1 MTILKMNFLA
11 SILIFVITFIRITML
26 QWLPKKTFP
35 VLWSVV
41 LYRLLVPFFVSSKF
55 SVYTLI
61 NVLKNRLINTTTF
74 LELEFSIDRNAV
86 SDIASNITST
96 VPLTNVAD
104 MNILLI
110 RVLWI
115 IGICVCALFF
125 LISHF
130 RCLMEYKTSLP
141 VENALIEKWKQEHF
155 IKRRVDIRQSD
166 KVTTALTYGLFRP
179 VVLLP
184 KTIDWTDETQL
195 QYILTHEYAH
205 IKELDILLKWFLAI
219 SVCVHWFN
227 PFVWIMYIL
236 ANRDIEL
243 SCDETVVWT
252 LGETVRYSYAL
263 TLIELEE
270 KKSSFTPFANRFS
283 KNPIEERMVL
293 IMKTRR
299 VSFIGILS
307 AFAIIISTSIAFT
320 TDSVSEASGTVR
332 FTSQDTTPEGIETP
346 NNFMETRTANCS
358 VDFVKS
364 EEVINLKNGTASE
377 HDAEN
382 GKMIL
387 YKDQNETW
395 SLKQGETI
403 CIDVNIEDVFKDGQ
417 TAVIGYVIDNSYT
430 DIFSGKITHN
440 ESVEFVAPKEGNYA
454 FYFIGASSDTIY
466 IHSLSIS

>member
-1 MTILKMNFLA
+1 
-11 SILIFVITFIRITML
+11 
-26 QWLPKKTFP
+26 
-35 VLWSVV
+35 
-41 LYRLLVPFFVSSKF
+41 
-55 SVYTLI
+55 
-61 NVLKNRLINTTTF
+61 
-74 LELEFSIDRNAV
+74 
-86 SDIASNITST
+86 
-96 VPLTNVAD
+96 
-104 MNILLI
+104 
-110 RVLWI
+110 
-115 IGICVCALFF
+115 
-125 LISHF
+125 
-130 RCLMEYKTSLP
+130 
-141 VENALIEKWKQEHF
+141 
-155 IKRRVDIRQSD
+155 
-166 KVTTALTYGLFRP
+166 
-179 VVLLP
+179 
-184 KTIDWTDETQL
+184 
-195 QYILTHEYAH
+195 
-205 IKELDILLKWFLAI
+205 
-219 SVCVHWFN
+219 
-227 PFVWIMYIL
+227 MYIL

>member
-1 MTILKMNFLA
+1 MTILKMSFLA
-11 SILIFVITFIRITML
+11 SLLIFVITIIRITML

-35 VLWSVV
+35 ILWGVA
-41 LYRLLVPFFVSSKF
+41 LYRLLVPFFISSKF

-61 NVLKNRLINTTTF
+61 NALKNRLVNTTTF
-74 LELEFSIDRNAV
+74 SELELSIDRNTV
-86 SDIASNITST
+86 SDIASDIVSIAT
-96 VPLTNVAD
+96 PTNVAG
-104 MNILLI
+104 MNTLII

-115 IGICVCALFF
+115 IGICACSLFF
-125 LISHF
+125 FISHF
-130 RCLMEYKTSLP
+130 RCVMEYKTSLP

-155 IKRRVDIRQSD
+155 IRRKVDIRQSD
-166 KVTTALTYGLFRP
+166 KITTALTYGLFRP

-184 KTIDWTDETQL
+184 KTTDWTDETQL
-195 QYILTHEYAH
+195 QYILIHEYTH
-205 IKELDILLKWFLAI
+205 IKEFDILLKWLLAI

-293 IMKTRR
+293 IMKTRK

-307 AFAIIISTSIAFT
+307 AFTIVISTSIAFT
-320 TDSVSEASGTVR
+320 TDSISEASGNVR
-332 FTSQDTTPEGIETP
+332 YAAQDTTSEEIETP
-346 NNFMETRTANCS
+346 NNLKETKTANCP

-364 EEVINLKNGTASE
+364 EEVINLINGTVSE

-382 GKMIL
+382 GQMVL
-387 YKDQNETW
+387 YKDQNKTW
-395 SLKQGETI
+395 SLKQGEKI
-403 CIDVNIEDVFKDGQ
+403 CIDVNIEEVFKDGQ
-417 TAVIGYVIDNSYT
+417 TAVIGYVSDNSYT
-430 DIFSGKITHN
+430 NIFRGKITHN
-440 ESVEFVAPKEGNYA
+440 ESVEFVAPKDGNYA
-454 FYFIGASSDTIY
+454 FYFIGASSDTIH
-466 IHSLSIS
+466 IQSLSIS